1 MEFSPLADRIPPDKR
16 ASSIGRCNTIWYKSF
31 FYKVVFMRFKRRFKL
46 SEQQRNEMW
55 SRWKAGQSLHEV
67 GRAFG
72 KAHGVIHF
80 MLAQHGGIAPAAR
93 RRSPRTLT
101 LAEREEISRGIASG
115 GSIRGIAKSLKRAV
129 STVSREVARHGGRP
143 LYRASDADQQA
154 WNSALRPKR
163 CLLALDVKLQEIV
176 ACKLMLDWSPEQV
189 SGWLNSEYPGDER
202 MRVSHETIY
211 RSLFIQARGVLKK
224 ELIQHLRFKRRIR
237 RSRHARDT
245 GHHKGQI
252 VDAISIRERPA
263 EIEDR
268 AIPGHWEGDL
278 IGGTKNSHIA
288 TLVERH
294 SRFTMLIKVASK
306 DTTTVVAALTQH
318 VGKLPAAL
326 RRSLTWDRG
335 LEMAQHKS
343 FTVDTEVKVYFCDPQ
358 SPWQRGSN
366 ENTNGLLRQYFPKRT
381 DLSVYSQ
388 EELDEVALRLNQ
400 RPRKTLGFQTP
411 ADRLQAS
418 VALTC

>member
-1 MEFSPLADRIPPDKR
+1 
-16 ASSIGRCNTIWYKSF
+16 
-31 FYKVVFMRFKRRFKL
+31 
-46 SEQQRNEMW
+46 MW
-55 SRWKAGQSLHEV
+55 SRWKAGQSLHEI

-72 KAHGVIHF
+72 KDHVSIQF
-80 MLAQHGGIAPAAR
+80 ILSQHGGIVPAAR
-93 RRSPRTLT
+93 RRSALTLT
-101 LAEREEISRGIASG
+101 LAEREDISRGIASG
-115 GSIRGIAKSLKRAV
+115 SSIREIAKGLQRAV

-143 LYRASDADQQA
+143 QYRASAADLQA
-154 WNSALRPKR
+154 WESALRPKA
-163 CLLALDVKLQEIV
+163 CLLAIHLKLQSIV
-176 ACKLMLDWSPEQV
+176 ASKLILDWSPEQI
-189 SGWLNSEYPGDER
+189 SGWLKTQYPDDES

-224 ELIQHLRFKRRIR
+224 ELIVHLRTKRRIR
-237 RSRHARDT
+237 RSRHSRDS
-245 GHHKGQI
+245 GHRCGQI

-263 EIEDR
+263 EIQDR

-294 SRFTMLIKVASK
+294 SRFTMLVKVSSK
-306 DTTTVVAALTQH
+306 DTATVVAALGRH
-318 VGKLPAAL
+318 VRQLPATL

-335 LEMAQHKS
+335 LEMAKHKS
-343 FTVDTEVKVYFCDPQ
+343 FTVATNVKVYFCDPQ

-381 DLSVYSQ
+381 DLSVHSQ
-388 EELDEVALRLNQ
+388 SELDKVALRLNQ

-411 ADRLQAS
+411 EDRLRAS
-418 VALTC
+418 VASTH